1 MTEKIIIDIISLFI
15 LIVGIIWMYNNNIN
29 LRKFIYVLLILII
42 IDLRIYLSN
51 L

>member
-1 MTEKIIIDIISLFI
+1 MDRIEIDIISLII
-15 LIVGIIWMYNNNIN
+15 LITGIIWTNNDIN

-42 IDLRIYLSN
+42 IGLRIYLSN